1 MLLSSLFRSFQSS
14 EFESLRREISS
25 TLCSRA
31 FGDRSV
37 LVDVDVVGDK
47 RLAGLVRG
55 LGEHL
60 EVGDVLGLIEA
71 EHLGASRKNITS
83 GNNTD
88 TSDISQLSC
97 TCSARITQVK
107 DCTIEYLSGLHSHGA

>member
-37 LVDVDVVGDK
+37 LVDVVGVGDE

-71 EHLGASRKNITS
+71 EHLGASRNNITS

-88 TSDISQLSC
+88 TSALSRQKS
-97 TCSARITQVK
+97 TELYV
-107 DCTIEYLSGLHSHGA
+107 